1 MAISEEVI
9 LDRDRVQCIVN
20 SLSRL
25 LQVESHFEFKLR
37 FGKRGNGEET
47 LTIVPH
53 ATPVEIVLNRP

>member
-1 MAISEEVI
+1 MISEEII

-20 SLSRL
+20 NLTRL

-37 FGKRGNGEET
+37 FGKRTNGEQT

-53 ATPVEIVLNRP
+53 ATPVEITLKRE